1 MLTLHANARFFGWPF
16 ALALILM
23 CSFTDYVRAF
33 SDPLKTPAPVVEQ
46 VTSAHLTS
54 IAEVNGV
61 LVSVGAR
68 GLIVLSDDGGKSW
81 SQVASPV
88 SSDLL
93 DLDFP
98 DDKHGWIVGHD
109 GVVLRTT
116 DGGYSWQK
124 QYDGRQAYE
133 MLRRHF
139 TELQETGYEMAAAYL
154 NVVELNYKDGPEQAL
169 MDVWFRNPKEGFAVG
184 TFGTLMATNDGGKTW
199 TSWME
204 RIDNPEVLHYNAI
217 AGDKDGVF
225 LASERGKIFRLNAAG
240 NKFDALST
248 GYSGTF
254 FTVSVHGA
262 DVIAAGLR
270 GTVYRS
276 VDGGDSWSQVD
287 SGISSPFTDSRVLGE
302 KRFLL
307 ASIDGR
313 VFTLDAETGKLERHP
328 VENRGRYSS
337 IAGTPGENL
346 LTVGFSGIR
355 PVQLKQP

>member
-1 MLTLHANARFFGWPF
+1 MRKLCAYARLSGWPF
-16 ALALILM
+16 ALALTLM
-23 CSFTDYVRAF
+23 CSFTGYARAF
-33 SDPLKTPAPVVEQ
+33 SDPLKTPAPEVEQ

-54 IAEVNGV
+54 VAEVNGV
-61 LVSVGAR
+61 LIAVGAR
-68 GLIVLSDDGGKSW
+68 GLIALSDDDGKSW
-81 SQVASPV
+81 DQVASPV

-124 QYDGRQAYE
+124 QYDGWQAHE
-133 MLRRHF
+133 MFRRHF

-184 TFGTLMATNDGGKTW
+184 TFGTLMATSDGGKNW
-199 TSWME
+199 SSWME

-225 LASERGKIFRLNAAG
+225 LASERGKIYRLNAAG
-240 NKFDALST
+240 SKFDALIT

-254 FTVSVHGA
+254 FTISVHGD

-270 GTVYRS
+270 GTIYHS
-276 VDGGDSWSQVD
+276 ADGGDSWLQID
-287 SGISSPFTDSRVLGE
+287 SGISSSITDSRALGDE
-302 KRFLL
+302 RFLL

-313 VFTLDAETGKLERHP
+313 IFTLDAETGKLERHP

-337 IAGTPGENL
+337 IAGTPGKNL
-346 LTVGFSGIR
+346 VTVGFSGIR
-355 PVQLKQP
+355 PVQ

>member
-1 MLTLHANARFFGWPF
+1 MLTLHAYTRLSGWPF
-16 ALALILM
+16 ALVLILM
-23 CSFTDYVRAF
+23 CSFADDARAF
-33 SDPLKTPAPVVEQ
+33 SDPLKTPAPEVEQ

-61 LVSVGAR
+61 LIAVGAR
-68 GLIVLSDDGGKSW
+68 GLIALSDDGGKSW

-124 QYDGRQAYE
+124 QYDGWQAYE
-133 MLRRHF
+133 MFKRHF
-139 TELQETGYEMAAAYL
+139 TELQGMGYEMAAAYL

-184 TFGTLMATNDGGKTW
+184 TFGTLMATSDGGKTW

-240 NKFDALST
+240 NEFDALAT

-254 FTVSVHGA
+254 FTVSVHGD

-276 VDGGDSWSQVD
+276 VDGGDSWLQVD
-287 SGISSPFTDSRVLGE
+287 SGISSPFTDSRVLGD

-313 VFTLDAETGKLERHP
+313 VFTLDAETGKLEKQP
-328 VENRGRYSS
+328 VASRGRYSS

-346 LTVGFSGIR
+346 VTVGFSGIR
-355 PVQLKQP
+355 AVQLKQP